1 MSRPRRVGRSLK
13 PFRRP
18 ALWAGLWM
26 LAVACV
32 VVASLVPARDLPDLQ
47 VSDKSEHLV
56 AYALLAAGAVQ
67 LFARR
72 LSWAVVCVLLVLMG
86 IGLEYLQAAMKLG
99 RMLDRADALANTL
112 GVLIGLATAFTPL
125 RDLRPA
131 DPPPI
136 LCLIGR
142 VVPIKDIKTFIRA
155 MRRVANN
162 MPEAE
167 GWIAGPED
175 EDPGYAQEC
184 HDLVRSL
191 GLENNVRF
199 LGFQKIDD
207 LMPKIGLT
215 ILSSISEALPLVIL
229 EGYAAGVPTI
239 STDVGSCRQLIEGL
253 PGDDAAIG
261 PSGAVVN
268 IADPQA
274 LADASIALLSD
285 YDRWRAASRAAIER
299 VERYYTDTMM
309 FGAYRKVFEGALDR
323 APEPR

>member
-112 GVLIGLATAFTPL
+112 GVLVGLATAFTPL
-125 RDLRPA
+125 RDLLLRL
-131 DPPPI
+131 DG
-136 LCLIGR
+136 GR
-142 VVPIKDIKTFIRA
+142 
-155 MRRVANN
+155 
-162 MPEAE
+162 
-167 GWIAGPED
+167 
-175 EDPGYAQEC
+175 
-184 HDLVRSL
+184 
-191 GLENNVRF
+191 
-199 LGFQKIDD
+199 
-207 LMPKIGLT
+207 
-215 ILSSISEALPLVIL
+215 
-229 EGYAAGVPTI
+229 
-239 STDVGSCRQLIEGL
+239 
-253 PGDDAAIG
+253 
-261 PSGAVVN
+261 
-268 IADPQA
+268 
-274 LADASIALLSD
+274 
-285 YDRWRAASRAAIER
+285 
-299 VERYYTDTMM
+299 
-309 FGAYRKVFEGALDR
+309 
-323 APEPR
+323 